1 MQRVYS
7 AALRGVLIW
16 IGLSWDEYTV
26 YKIYG
31 YQYIRQIVFLGHH
44 PMSQK
49 ILVLFLCVANAAR
62 SQMAEALLRHTDPE
76 GYEAFSA
83 GTLPGEVDPRARQAL
98 EQLGVSTEGLHS
110 KALESF
116 DGQQFDYVITLCD
129 KSAFECSTLPGAGE
143 YIAWDFEDPASS
155 QQKNAYKHCLQQIH
169 ERIKMFVL
177 AKSKVSQPTQMLAPV
192 TLFKCLADDTRARMT
207 QLSAQEGELCV
218 CELTAAL
225 EESQPK
231 ISRHLAQL
239 RSSGLLQD
247 RRAGQWV
254 YYRLHPQLPAW
265 VGQILAQVLEA
276 ADPQLAED
284 RLRLHSMRD
293 RPDRASLCG

>member
-1 MQRVYS
+1 
-7 AALRGVLIW
+7 
-16 IGLSWDEYTV
+16 
-26 YKIYG
+26 
-31 YQYIRQIVFLGHH
+31 
-44 PMSQK
+44 MSQK
-49 ILVLFLCVANAAR
+49 IRVLFLCVANAAR
-62 SQMAEALLRHTDPE
+62 SQLAEALLRHTDSE

-83 GTLPGEVDPRARQAL
+83 GTQPSEVDPRARLAL
-98 EQLGVSTEGLHS
+98 EQLGINTEGLHS
-110 KALESF
+110 KPLESF

-129 KSAFECSTLPGAGE
+129 KAAFECSTLPGAGE

-155 QQKNAYKHCLQQIH
+155 QQPNAYKTTLQQIH

-177 AKSKVSQPTQMLAPV
+177 VKSKASAPVQILAPV
-192 TLFKCLADDTRARMT
+192 TLFKCLADDTRTRMT
-207 QLSAQEGELCV
+207 QLIVQEGELCV

-225 EESQPK
+225 QESQPK

-239 RSSGLLQD
+239 RSCGLLQD

-265 VGQILAQVLEA
+265 ISELLAQVLKA
-276 ADPQLAED
+276 DDPQLAED

-293 RPDRASLCG
+293 RPDRAALCS

>member
-1 MQRVYS
+1 MTPI
-7 AALRGVLIW
+7 A
-16 IGLSWDEYTV
+16 
-26 YKIYG
+26 
-31 YQYIRQIVFLGHH
+31 
-44 PMSQK
+44 MSQK
-49 ILVLFLCVANAAR
+49 IRVLFLCVANAAR

-76 GYEAFSA
+76 GYEVFSA

-155 QQKNAYKHCLQQIH
+155 QQQNAYTRCLQQIH

-177 AKSKVSQPTQMLAPV
+177 VKSKFSQPTQMLAPV

-207 QLSAQEGELCV
+207 QLIAQEGELCV

-254 YYRLHPQLPAW
+254 YYRLHPQLPVW
-265 VGQILAQVLEA
+265 VGQILKQVLQA
-276 ADPQLAED
+276 DDPQLAED

>member
-1 MQRVYS
+1 
-7 AALRGVLIW
+7 
-16 IGLSWDEYTV
+16 
-26 YKIYG
+26 
-31 YQYIRQIVFLGHH
+31 
-44 PMSQK
+44 MSLK
-49 ILVLFLCVANAAR
+49 TRVLFLCVANAAR
-62 SQMAEALLRHTDPE
+62 SQMAEAMLRHTDPE

-83 GTLPGEVDPRARQAL
+83 GTQPGEVDPRARLAL

-110 KALESF
+110 KPLESF

-143 YIAWDFEDPASS
+143 YIAWDFEDPANSR
-155 QQKNAYKHCLQQIH
+155 QRNAYKHCLQQIH

-177 AKSKVSQPTQMLAPV
+177 VKNKAQAPLQMLAPV
-192 TLFKCLADDTRARMT
+192 TLFKSLADDTRARMT
-207 QLSAQEGELCV
+207 QLIALEGELCV

-225 EESQPK
+225 EQSQPK

-265 VGQILAQVLEA
+265 VGQTLKQVLKA
-276 ADPQLAED
+276 DDPQLAED

-293 RPDRASLCG
+293 RPDRTSLCG